1 MEEKQDIL
9 TCVCPLCNKP
19 MRIKR
24 PQKEGKYKFVRVHCK
39 QPFALTYK
47 EEQPQEN
54 KGGAPEQP
62 SQQQKQLDPQQQQQ
76 QSQQQQPKQQQ
87 PPVSKPVDPRYMTI
101 GGLVECKKGF
111 FSKDKIHAL
120 HEGVQTIGRNDPGCT
135 SDIMIDDPTISRR
148 SLKLVVEKKQSA
160 GISYYSY
167 TMAVENAKNPVIY
180 NGDKLTVGDVV
191 ELQIDDTIKIGKTKL
206 ILR

>member
-1 MEEKQDIL
+1 
-9 TCVCPLCNKP
+9 
-19 MRIKR
+19 
-24 PQKEGKYKFVRVHCK
+24 
-39 QPFALTYK
+39 
-47 EEQPQEN
+47 
-54 KGGAPEQP
+54 
-62 SQQQKQLDPQQQQQ
+62 
-76 QSQQQQPKQQQ
+76 
-87 PPVSKPVDPRYMTI
+87 MTI

>member
-1 MEEKQDIL
+1 
-9 TCVCPLCNKP
+9 
-19 MRIKR
+19 
-24 PQKEGKYKFVRVHCK
+24 
-39 QPFALTYK
+39 
-47 EEQPQEN
+47 
-54 KGGAPEQP
+54 
-62 SQQQKQLDPQQQQQ
+62 
-76 QSQQQQPKQQQ
+76 
-87 PPVSKPVDPRYMTI
+87 MTI
-101 GGLVECKKGF
+101 GGLVECKRGF

-120 HEGVQTIGRNDPGCT
+120 REGAMTIGRNDPGCT

-148 SLKLVVEKKQSA
+148 SLKLTVEKKQSA

-180 NGDKLTVGDVV
+180 NGDKLSMGDVV

>member
-24 PQKEGKYKFVRVHCK
+24 PQKEGKYKFVCTHCK

-47 EEQPQEN
+47 EEQTQD
-54 KGGAPEQP
+54 PEQP
-62 SQQQKQLDPQQQQQ
+62 PQPQQQQP
-76 QSQQQQPKQQQ
+76 QQPQPQQQ
-87 PPVSKPVDPRYMTI
+87 PPISKPVDPRYMTI
-101 GGLVECKKGF
+101 GGLVECKRGF

-120 HEGVQTIGRNDPGCT
+120 REGTMTIGRNDPGCT

-148 SLKLVVEKKQSA
+148 SLKLTVEKKQSA

-180 NGDKLTVGDVV
+180 NGDKLSMGDVV

>member
-24 PQKEGKYKFVRVHCK
+24 PQKEGKYKFVCTHCK

-47 EEQPQEN
+47 EEQTQD
-54 KGGAPEQP
+54 PEQP
-62 SQQQKQLDPQQQQQ
+62 PQPQQQQPQQPQPQQ
-76 QSQQQQPKQQQ
+76 QSQQQ

-101 GGLVECKKGF
+101 GGLVECKRGF

-120 HEGVQTIGRNDPGCT
+120 REGAMTIGRNDPGCT

-148 SLKLVVEKKQSA
+148 SLKLTVEKKQSA

-180 NGDKLTVGDVV
+180 NGDKLSMGDVV